1 MQIVTAVE
9 KHVHSQSIL
18 SVTSCELK
26 MDSFDWDDN
35 LLDLNLGCQN
45 IFDEIS
51 LDFLEGADA
60 NLADE
65 FYEPKSKSV
74 VKSSVPP

>member
-1 MQIVTAVE
+1 
-9 KHVHSQSIL
+9 
-18 SVTSCELK
+18 
-26 MDSFDWDDN
+26 MDTFDWDDD

-51 LDFLEGADA
+51 MDFLNVADT
-60 NLADE
+60 NPTEDY
-65 FYEPKSKSV
+65 YEPKSKNV